1 MIFWNIFYRAESP
14 GCYLPD
20 SRPNSPK
27 IRCFFWGPTAKALL
41 MFGYTSCSSS
51 FVKPRTDIWGASWQ
65 CGIIC
70 IICLPCIVNDISYT
84 NVWFI
89 DVWYLC
95 WTSHATLIAW
105 LELSWWS
112 IMTTNCIKLKTEDN
126 SCYMQLRVCLILDWI
141 CGLHACPLL
150 HDLVAFFLCLFWTAG
165 RCTHGGS
172 PTPPGRVHNA
182 IEGLSVTTY
191 GHSET
196 FARSSYEF
204 ILGAKRAAIKCEIK
218 HEYIYI
224 YAQRGA
230 IFFPTTCTSVL
241 RVSLR
246 PHSFAQQVFEITSYK
261 EWNTIHHPQKGFR
274 PGPGKFRNRWQALN
288 F

>member
-95 WTSHATLIAW
+95 WTSHATLIVW
-105 LELSWWS
+105 LELSWWR
-112 IMTTNCIKLKTEDN
+112 IMTTTCIKLKTIAATC
-126 SCYMQLRVCLILDWI
+126 SWGFVLYLIEY
-141 CGLHACPLL
+141 
-150 HDLVAFFLCLFWTAG
+150 VAFMHVLCCMT
-165 RCTHGGS
+165 
-172 PTPPGRVHNA
+172 
-182 IEGLSVTTY
+182 
-191 GHSET
+191 
-196 FARSSYEF
+196 
-204 ILGAKRAAIKCEIK
+204 
-218 HEYIYI
+218 
-224 YAQRGA
+224 
-230 IFFPTTCTSVL
+230 
-241 RVSLR
+241 
-246 PHSFAQQVFEITSYK
+246 
-261 EWNTIHHPQKGFR
+261 
-274 PGPGKFRNRWQALN
+274 
-288 F
+288 